1 MAYIQV
7 RQTVENYETWK
18 TGFDLGAAMR
28 TANGATGE
36 TYVMRNAD
44 NPNEVVVTLGWS
56 DLDQARQFAA
66 SPELKESMKKAGVI
80 GRPEVLFL
88 NPAN

>member
-7 RQTVENYETWK
+7 RQSVEDYEKWK
-18 TGFDLGAAMR
+18 AGFDAAAPVR
-28 TANGATGE
+28 QAAGATDE
-36 TYVMRNAD
+36 AYVMRNAD
-44 NPNEVVVTLGWS
+44 NGNEIVVILGWS

-66 SPELKESMKKAGVI
+66 SPELKEAMRKAGVI

-88 NPAN
+88 NSVG